1 MQNVRKLTIIRLVTP
16 DKKRIY
22 LVSEP
27 NCHTTK
33 WFSENPL
40 AIEVNEI
47 KVKIDKPIYL
57 GLSVLEIS
65 ETIMYEIWYDYIKR
79 KYGDKANLCY
89 IDRDRFIKN
98 IKTEDAYKDIAND
111 VGKESDTSN
120 YETELD

>member
-1 MQNVRKLTIIRLVTP
+1 MQDVRKLIIIRLVTP
-16 DKKRIY
+16 DRRRIY

-40 AIEVNEI
+40 AIEVNKI

-79 KYGDKANLCY
+79 KYGHKANLCY
-89 IDRDRFIKN
+89 IEIIKN

-111 VGKESDTSN
+111 VEKESDTSN